1 MKKQYS
7 EGRIEAKRIQA
18 SINSWLAH
26 ASHADCLG
34 LRKSILNKAVF
45 VRQEDKNTTTTV
57 LLPKIEDLT

>member
-26 ASHADCLG
+26 ASHADSLG

-45 VRQEDKNTTTTV
+45 VRQGTRTQP
-57 LLPKIEDLT
+57 LLFYYPK